1 MKKLSY
7 VLSLALPLAIIAS
20 ASDAAAQRKNSTDK
34 NAPNMVEE
42 AYDATVDGT
51 KKAYDATVDGTKK
64 AYNSTKEVVVEMKD
78 DVSKKID
85 HMNEKKTPE
94 NWLKHENEEIN
105 EDYNDAIK
113 KINKSSFNTDNKNL
127 LLKQATENKDLAM
140 KQIKDRSDMMKKHW
154 EVRKNTKAFKEE
166 MKMEKRNR
174 KAVKEVR
181 KILD

>member
-1 MKKLSY
+1 
-7 VLSLALPLAIIAS
+7 
-20 ASDAAAQRKNSTDK
+20 
-34 NAPNMVEE
+34 
-42 AYDATVDGT
+42 
-51 KKAYDATVDGTKK
+51 
-64 AYNSTKEVVVEMKD
+64 
-78 DVSKKID
+78 
-85 HMNEKKTPE
+85 MNEKKTPE